1 MRIETKEKT
10 TERDLV
16 EGFVIMSTLKSA
28 EAEYL
33 CSTYWSCLSLR
44 VDILMKSDFLRCLLM
59 RGEVR
64 VSGVNRDNNVSVS
77 SEQCC
82 DTLKQWNM
90 SEEED
95 DTIVAVKETIELDI
109 FTKNDHS
116 DARRVASNNSVGSLE
131 GNNQQHVS
139 SRTSK
144 KMSVTSTLSNTS
156 SDQPYISMMSGDA
169 VTMKLTIEVK
179 YFWW

>member
-1 MRIETKEKT
+1 
-10 TERDLV
+10 
-16 EGFVIMSTLKSA
+16 
-28 EAEYL
+28 
-33 CSTYWSCLSLR
+33 
-44 VDILMKSDFLRCLLM
+44 
-59 RGEVR
+59 
-64 VSGVNRDNNVSVS
+64 
-77 SEQCC
+77 
-82 DTLKQWNM
+82 M

-131 GNNQQHVS
+131 GNQQHVS

-179 YFWW
+179 YFLVIDFNRNRKVSEGLPPFISLLSQNDAEADPSNQSFQIIEEESWRGQNKIYGPQHGEYKCRAGIV

>member
-1 MRIETKEKT
+1 
-10 TERDLV
+10 
-16 EGFVIMSTLKSA
+16 
-28 EAEYL
+28 
-33 CSTYWSCLSLR
+33 
-44 VDILMKSDFLRCLLM
+44 
-59 RGEVR
+59 
-64 VSGVNRDNNVSVS
+64 
-77 SEQCC
+77 
-82 DTLKQWNM
+82 M

-131 GNNQQHVS
+131 GNQQHVS

-179 YFWW
+179 YFW